1 MHAETPYLQAL
12 REHSGNSS
20 LPAIV
25 ELLSLRVSATCVL
38 SHSRADS
45 DPKHGFFRSAQG
57 SAAAIH
63 PPTSPTDQP
72 VAAVEE
78 ADPPAA
84 PTALSPDVASTLN
97 VASSP
102 PNSLAREPLAELATQ
117 QPAAQALLDTPSTAP
132 IRDPS
137 TVPHTDHTSATNGV
151 DAAAAAAA
159 TEPVCP
165 ACLGVLQTPARG
177 LHAVPP
183 AMLAGLPEAEGNAGS
198 WQTCTSGSCEALAQ
212 QEGHIATTIG
222 LDITLPAAC
231 ITRQLALWHHLRNKF
246 ASEGLY
252 RSPQMFQ
259 EVVDLKEALR
269 WMVAGPLSQ
278 QLGVQC
284 DREGDLRIML
294 AYLHPT
300 SSSETDFLF
309 INGGGGKGRGY
320 KRKRGQPKILYAGRS
335 ASDTVV
341 QQANRLSHSCF
352 LQHCKSPPGLPGGG
366 VQMAYRV
373 WRRPLYV
380 AGRYLKLLRG
390 VAQSPWIIDGQRK
403 GESSV
408 EERIADA
415 VLPHFKADRHKFMT
429 AGQRATSTFF
439 WLTLS
444 GRSQ

>member
-1 MHAETPYLQAL
+1 
-12 REHSGNSS
+12 
-20 LPAIV
+20 
-25 ELLSLRVSATCVL
+25 
-38 SHSRADS
+38 
-45 DPKHGFFRSAQG
+45 
-57 SAAAIH
+57 
-63 PPTSPTDQP
+63 
-72 VAAVEE
+72 
-78 ADPPAA
+78 
-84 PTALSPDVASTLN
+84 
-97 VASSP
+97 
-102 PNSLAREPLAELATQ
+102 
-117 QPAAQALLDTPSTAP
+117 
-132 IRDPS
+132 
-137 TVPHTDHTSATNGV
+137 
-151 DAAAAAAA
+151 
-159 TEPVCP
+159 
-165 ACLGVLQTPARG
+165 
-177 LHAVPP
+177 
-183 AMLAGLPEAEGNAGS
+183 MLAGLPEAEGNAGS

-429 AGQRATSTFF
+429 AGREDFDVRM
-439 WLTLS
+439 LGS
-444 GRSQ
+444 GRPFVLEVINARAAVPPQSVFGAMQAALQQEEHGVQVQALQAVPRSICSLLKAGEAEKQKSYTAICHLPAAVTPEMVDVINNTKDLELHQQTPVRVSHRRADLVRLRTVYAMKCEPVPGTSHHIILQLRTQAGTYIKEFVHSDEGRTQPHLASLLGLSKPASILQLDVNQIHMDFL